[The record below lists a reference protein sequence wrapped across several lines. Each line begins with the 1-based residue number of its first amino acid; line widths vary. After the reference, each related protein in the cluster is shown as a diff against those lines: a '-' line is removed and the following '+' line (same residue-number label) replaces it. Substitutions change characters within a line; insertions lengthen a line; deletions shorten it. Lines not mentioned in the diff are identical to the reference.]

1 MAVFPGMQGLLKGI
15 QALHER
21 RIQKFTVYSPVPHH
35 DIEHAL
41 HRGKSP
47 VRMFT
52 LVGAVLGF
60 CTGWAL
66 TIYSVHSYPLIVG
79 GKPLISIP
87 PFGVLAY
94 ILTILFGSLATMIGF
109 LVNARLP
116 QVRLAAVYH
125 EKLSSDHYGIQFH
138 GTETELKEFEG
149 MMKKA
154 GATSFRRAGNA

>member
-60 CTGWAL
+60 CTGWA
-66 TIYSVHSYPLIVG
+66 
-79 GKPLISIP
+79 
-87 PFGVLAY
+87 
-94 ILTILFGSLATMIGF
+94 
-109 LVNARLP
+109 
-116 QVRLAAVYH
+116 
-125 EKLSSDHYGIQFH
+125 
-138 GTETELKEFEG
+138 
-149 MMKKA
+149 
-154 GATSFRRAGNA
+154 

>member
-1 MAVFPGMQGLLKGI
+1 
-15 QALHER
+15 
-21 RIQKFTVYSPVPHH
+21 
-35 DIEHAL
+35 
-41 HRGKSP
+41 
-47 VRMFT
+47 
-52 LVGAVLGF
+52 
-60 CTGWAL
+60 
-66 TIYSVHSYPLIVG
+66 
-79 GKPLISIP
+79 
-87 PFGVLAY
+87 
-94 ILTILFGSLATMIGF
+94 MIGF